1 MTCGNIFKEQE
12 EPKYFCSIRLSTE
25 GEVYYRNRSDV
36 SIDTTGLHVGGIFIT
51 HDAFDKLVEYKR
63 NWENIST
70 TYQGSPTDNRFFRQ
84 AERTLLQMKNN
95 LI

>member
-1 MTCGNIFKEQE
+1 MKTVNNFPEEVELYKFTFKNSE
-12 EPKYFCSIRLSTE
+12 EE
-25 GEVYYRNRSDV
+25 GEYRISGTSLQEAIN
-36 SIDTTGLHVGGIFIT
+36 TANKMIT